1 MEKEQFKMIVMAT
14 MGWRSCK
21 TNYLMEGV
29 LGIQN
34 DQISANVSHD

>member
-21 TNYLMEGV
+21 TNYLIFRDVE
-29 LGIQN
+29 INKFTFQ
-34 DQISANVSHD
+34 